1 MVRWTFPNIHHV
13 SRSLTMPSTT
23 ILDIPQPEQDQMLA
37 ALRRS
42 RYGYLLALQPTLSRC
57 AK

>member
-1 MVRWTFPNIHHV
+1 
-13 SRSLTMPSTT
+13 MPSTT

-42 RYGYLLALQPTLSRC
+42 RDGSLLA
-57 AK
+57 

>member
-1 MVRWTFPNIHHV
+1 MIRWTFPNIHHG

-42 RYGYLLALQPTLSRC
+42 R
-57 AK
+57 